1 MFESTPTVKKFF
13 YINVIAFILSLI
25 FTNFVLGNFALWSFK
40 GDNFQIWQL
49 ITHQFLHGG
58 ILHIAF
64 NMLALF
70 SLGGH
75 VENFLGEK
83 KFTYFYLIS
92 GAFAG
97 LFHSMLVNDVSHPM
111 VGASGAIF
119 AIFGFFGLAYPNEKL
134 YAFFIPIGIKA
145 RNLLFT
151 LIGLEVLLA
160 LISNG
165 DGVGHWAHVGGAI
178 AGISFFYINKNYLK
192 NIY

>member
-13 YINVIAFILSLI
+13 YINVTVFLLSLI
-25 FTNFVLGNFALWSFK
+25 FTNFIFGNFALWNFRGDSF
-40 GDNFQIWQL
+40 QVWQL

-58 ILHIAF
+58 LLHIVF
-64 NMLALF
+64 NMLALL

-83 KFTYFYLIS
+83 KFTYFYLLS

-97 LFHSMLVNDVSHPM
+97 LFHMLLVDSIHPM
-111 VGASGAIF
+111 VGASGAIY
-119 AIFGFFGLAYPNEKL
+119 AIFGFFGLAYPDEKM

-145 RNLLFT
+145 KKLLFG
-151 LIGLEVLLA
+151 LIGLEIILA
-160 LISNG
+160 LLSTG
-165 DGVGHWAHVGGAI
+165 DGIGHWAHIGGAI
-178 AGISFFYINKNYLK
+178 AGISFYYINKKYLK

>member
-13 YINVIAFILSLI
+13 YINLIAFALSLL
-25 FTNFVLGNFALWSFK
+25 FTNFILGNFALWSFK

-58 ILHIAF
+58 FLHIIF
-64 NMLALF
+64 NMLALL

-75 VENFLGEK
+75 VESFLGEK
-83 KFTYFYLIS
+83 KFIYFYLLS

-97 LFHSMLVNDVSHPM
+97 IFHILLTSNVSIPM
-111 VGASGAIF
+111 VGASGAIY
-119 AIFGFFGLAYPNEKL
+119 AIFAFFGLAYPNEKL

-145 RNLLFT
+145 KKLLFG
-151 LIGLEVLLA
+151 LIGLEVILA
-160 LISNG
+160 LLSTG
-165 DGVGHWAHVGGAI
+165 DGIGHWAHIGGAI
-178 AGISFFYINKNYLK
+178 AGISFYYINKKYLK

>member
-13 YINVIAFILSLI
+13 YINVIAFLLSLI
-25 FTNFVLGNFALWSFK
+25 LTNFIFMNFALWNFRGDSF
-40 GDNFQIWQL
+40 QVWQL

-58 ILHIAF
+58 LLHITF
-64 NMLALF
+64 NMLALL

-92 GAFAG
+92 GVFAG
-97 LFHSMLVNDVSHPM
+97 LFHMLLVDSTHPM

-119 AIFGFFGLAYPNEKL
+119 AIFAFFGLAYPDEKL

-145 RNLLFT
+145 KRLLFA
-151 LIGLEVLLA
+151 LIGLEVILA
-160 LISNG
+160 LFSTG
-165 DGVGHWAHVGGAI
+165 DGVGHWAHIGGAI
-178 AGISFFYINKNYLK
+178 SGILFFYINKKYLK